1 MARLRH
7 AAGRAGG
14 SPDCAWRRCRGVA
27 TSMAAAAALV
37 VQEFL
42 LQQSVWMFDSTQKF
56 ITRELPTIFEMA
68 AKALKRAPVPTQ
80 PEGFLELTPS
90 QWLQLAPVLACLAVA
105 VIAPLSLIGAPRE
118 RADGCSVHSYWLTRV
133 LLQRAMGLIYLCAFL
148 TSSFQSRPL
157 FGKTGLMPV
166 NFGSSG
172 RPTPVFSVLENGGWK
187 FDDCQ
192 LELVSWIGVLL
203 SLLQLGGVVH
213 TCVLPAA
220 LWVCYLSIV
229 NMGTLVINYGWEW
242 LTLEAGFLLIF
253 LTPLYSR
260 SACPP
265 DAPPNRLVLWLFRW
279 LAFRLMIGA
288 GMSKVGGNSSA
299 CWRELTCTQTHYFT
313 QPMPNPLAW
322 WAHHLPD
329 EVHRLE
335 VAVTFFEQLV
345 LPFGVLLPIRSVRI
359 GSALLECCFQLAIVG
374 TGNYAWINWI
384 GIVPYLALLD
394 DGILRRVFPSKTI
407 EAASD
412 AGAANERRY
421 AIRTSKQGL
430 SLEYLGNG
438 ISQMRWLLSKL
449 ITVLLV
455 LNIALRSAD
464 PVKELF
470 AASPWLHIYD
480 DCEMPRCHAL
490 ICNKRRNTLLDATAC
505 TWYCYVLV

>member
-1 MARLRH
+1 MGDDRRDD
-7 AAGRAGG
+7 GRKR
-14 SPDCAWRRCRGVA
+14 SVA
-27 TSMAAAAALV
+27 TYSTGMAAAAA
-37 VQEFL
+37 QAFL
-42 LQQSVWMFDSTQKF
+42 LQQCVWMFDSTVKF
-56 ITRELPTIFEMA
+56 VTQELPTIFDMA
-68 AKALKRAPVPTQ
+68 AKALRRAPIPTQ
-80 PEGFLELTPS
+80 PNGFLKLSPS

-105 VIAPLSLIGAPRE
+105 VIAPLSLLERPPRH
-118 RADGCSVHSYWLTRV
+118 RADGCGVHSYWLTRV

-148 TSSFQSRPL
+148 TSAFQARPL

-172 RPTPVFSVLENGGWK
+172 RPTPVFSVLEDSGWK

-203 SLLQLGGVVH
+203 SLLQLAGTLH

-260 SACPP
+260 SMCPSR
-265 DAPPNRLVLWLFRW
+265 APPNRLVLWLFRW

-329 EVHRLE
+329 EFHRAE
-335 VAVTFFEQLV
+335 VAITFFEQLV
-345 LPFGVLLPIRSVRI
+345 LPFGVLLPIRSIRV

-394 DGILRRVFPSKTI
+394 DGILRRVFPSITI

-412 AGAANERRY
+412 ADAANEHRSGSN
-421 AIRTSKQGL
+421 AIQKSKQGL
-430 SLEYLGNG
+430 SMLVQHVGNG
-438 ISQMRWLLSKL
+438 FLHMRWWVNKL
-449 ITVLLV
+449 ISVLLV
-455 LNIALRSAD
+455 LSIVVRSAD

-480 DCEMPRCHAL
+480 DCEIQRFHPLRVY
-490 ICNKRRNTLLDATAC
+490 RR
-505 TWYCYVLV
+505 